1 MLLLY
6 IMNNLIKNEEE
17 IRAIREGGKILH
29 AILKAIGKEIKP
41 GANTADL
48 EALACKMAD
57 EAGARPAFKNY
68 PMGGGIFFPDMLCI
82 SINDEVVHGTA
93 TPGRILKSGDIIDI
107 DLGIEWPAE
116 ESVRQKFNLPKNPHS
131 PLGGFFTDMS
141 YTFPVGK
148 VSTATKKL
156 LQVTRECLEKGL
168 KAIKPGLKIGELGW
182 VIQEHAEKHGYGVV
196 RDLVGHGVG
205 YLAHEDPAVFNYKIP
220 DDDPE
225 NITIEEGMVL
235 AVEPMI
241 NAGTWR
247 IRVDKGNKYTI
258 KTADGTMSAHFEH
271 TVAVTKNGCEI
282 LTAE

>member
-1 MLLLY
+1 M
-6 IMNNLIKNEEE
+6 
-17 IRAIREGGKILH
+17 
-29 AILKAIGKEIKP
+29 
-41 GANTADL
+41 
-48 EALACKMAD
+48 
-57 EAGARPAFKNY
+57 
-68 PMGGGIFFPDMLCI
+68 
-82 SINDEVVHGTA
+82 
-93 TPGRILKSGDIIDI
+93 
-107 DLGIEWPAE
+107 
-116 ESVRQKFNLPKNPHS
+116 
-131 PLGGFFTDMS
+131 
-141 YTFPVGK
+141 
-148 VSTATKKL
+148 
-156 LQVTRECLEKGL
+156 
-168 KAIKPGLKIGELGW
+168 
-182 VIQEHAEKHGYGVV
+182 V